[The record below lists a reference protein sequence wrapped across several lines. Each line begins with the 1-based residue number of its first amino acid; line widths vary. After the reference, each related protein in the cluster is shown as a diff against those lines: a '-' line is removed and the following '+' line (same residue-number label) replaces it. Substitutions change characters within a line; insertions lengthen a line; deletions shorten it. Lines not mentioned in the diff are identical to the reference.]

1 MALFGWQA
9 GVALPWLLPALAVTL
24 YVVWQ
29 THRQEREPAYLRW
42 QGDQL
47 RLFDEPNLTSA
58 SDGYQWNGRGR
69 RNRLYIRLEL
79 LNEESL
85 RHDLVI
91 WRDSVTD
98 ANWRSLNAAYRVNRS
113 LFDAKRTARR

>member
-9 GVALPWLLPALAVTL
+9 GVALLWLLPALAVTL
-24 YVVWQ
+24 YVLWQ
-29 THRQEREPAYLRW
+29 THRQEQAPAYLRW

-47 RLFDEPNLTSA
+47 RLFDEPSLTGS
-58 SDGYQWNGRGR
+58 SHRYQWNGRGR

-79 LNEESL
+79 LNDESL

-98 ANWRSLNAAYRVNRS
+98 ANWRSLNAAYRVNS
-113 LFDAKRTARR
+113 TLFDSKRPVAR